1 MTDRVIEICRCYGRK
16 LCSPKSVGRPK
27 NKMTECHPEGHI
39 TGPRNTR
46 MEDMRWG
53 YRRKE
58 VSFEGGQG
66 LEEAA
71 VPHMD
76 GWRCY
81 GMEMSVKLTKIVRIS
96 RKPSPEQII
105 YKKEWQNV
113 EYFNYFDSTVTN
125 DAKCTH

>member
-1 MTDRVIEICRCYGRK
+1 MLWKEIVQPKISRK
-16 LCSPKSVGRPK
+16 TK
-27 NKMTECHPEGHI
+27 NKMTQCHPEGCI

-46 MEDMRWG
+46 MEDVRWG

-58 VSFEGGQG
+58 VSFEGDQG

-81 GMEMSVKLTKIVRIS
+81 GMEM
-96 RKPSPEQII
+96 
-105 YKKEWQNV
+105 NV
-113 EYFNYFDSTVTN
+113 EIPRQ
-125 DAKCTH
+125 